1 MQSWSR
7 FIRTPSERTDNLKR
21 EERVF
26 FISALPSNSSRST
39 SENSSYYV
47 SLHKSDSIKWSM
59 PCPIKLLENYQKV
72 KQLEKSALSTKENLS
87 KGYTMFF
94 NENSRKNSQ
103 GVQVETSSN
112 LAKCARNGDKV
123 RQAKEHFDFEVQSE
137 AKSQQNF
144 EALQN
149 ISSILQNR
157 PEFLEL
163 VTSRKKVSPE
173 KMRPRPT
180 YRDFLPNRISS
191 NATLMNSS
199 PNVPPHVVTW
209 IHSGGQTSFNHA
221 QRVPK
226 VYQLQPGFRDEEEEE
241 DSAHKRKKGDNVAK
255 AGLTRLIKMCG
266 KCFGDESDD
275 SSSGGSSSEEG
286 SDGGSDD
293 DDDDADGGD
302 EVSLDD
308 DSGGGDSG
316 SDDDDGDG
324 DDDSIDTD
332 ALDDDIANDQ
342 WNNMDG
348 DNMDGGSVDGGMS
361 MGSDFS
367 DSLTELRAG
376 GRNFFGEIR

>member
-1 MQSWSR
+1 
-7 FIRTPSERTDNLKR
+7 
-21 EERVF
+21 
-26 FISALPSNSSRST
+26 
-39 SENSSYYV
+39 
-47 SLHKSDSIKWSM
+47 
-59 PCPIKLLENYQKV
+59 
-72 KQLEKSALSTKENLS
+72 
-87 KGYTMFF
+87 MFF
-94 NENSRKNSQ
+94 NENSRKNSR
-103 GVQVETSSN
+103 GVQVEISGGLS
-112 LAKCARNGDKV
+112 KCARNGDKV
-123 RQAKEHFDFEVQSE
+123 RQAKDHFDFDVQSE
-137 AKSQQNF
+137 EKSRHNF
-144 EALQN
+144 AALQN

-157 PEFLEL
+157 PEFLDL
-163 VTSRKKVSPE
+163 VTSKKKVSPV

-191 NATLMNSS
+191 NATLMNST
-199 PNVPPHVVTW
+199 PHVPPHVVTW
-209 IHSGGQTSFNHA
+209 IHSGGQVSFDHS
-221 QRVPK
+221 QRIPK
-226 VYQLQPGFRDEEEEE
+226 VYQVQPGLRDDEEES
-241 DSAHKRKKGDNVAK
+241 SA
-255 AGLTRLIKMCG
+255 LTRLIKMCG

-275 SSSGGSSSEEG
+275 SSSGGSSSDEG

-302 EVSLDD
+302 EVSIDD

-376 GRNFFGEIR
+376 GRNFFGSNSVDANSCDTIHALEGVSNDTWSIYSYHEY